1 MSLKVKFF
9 NNTREPKGL
18 LGQIMIIRMNHHH
31 KFLVSWALSNFPKDE
46 KKDILE
52 IGCGG
57 GKNAL
62 ELLKTYKN
70 AHLTAVDYSPVSI
83 KNSKKV
89 LRHAIKDGKCEVLE
103 QNVLNLTLEKERYDL
118 ITAFETVYFWKDLNV
133 AFKNVLDCLKPGGQ
147 FIITHENDGCID
159 NVEEL
164 ESMIDGLRLYKFE
177 EMRDALLSVGFS
189 DVTMIHHDI
198 NPWIMVFAT
207 K

>member
-31 KFLVSWALSNFPKDE
+31 KSLVSWALSNFPKDE

-103 QNVLNLTLEKERYDL
+103 QNVLNLTLEKEKFDL
-118 ITAFETVYFWKDLNV
+118 ITAFETVYFWKDLNI

-189 DVTMIHHDI
+189 NVTMMHHDI

>member
-18 LGQIMIIRMNHHH
+18 LGQIMIIRMNRHH
-31 KFLVSWALSNFPKDE
+31 KSLVSWALSNFPKDE

-89 LRHAIKDGKCEVLE
+89 LRRAIKDGKCEVLE
-103 QNVLNLTLEKERYDL
+103 QNVLNLTLEKEKYDL

-164 ESMIDGLRLYKFE
+164 ESMIDGLRLYKYE
-177 EMRDALLSVGFS
+177 EMRDALLAAGFS
-189 DVTMIHHDI
+189 KVDMIHHDI